1 MRILLTGGTGFIGSR
16 LRARLESAE
25 HTVRVVSRGPT
36 GDVTWEP
43 DAIRTA
49 AAESD
54 AVIHLAGEN
63 LIGRRWTSRQKG
75 VLRSSRVDTTRRL
88 AEAVADAKPRVFIAA
103 SAIGYYGASADR
115 RFTAGDPPG
124 DDFLAR
130 LCADWEAARQP
141 ALDAGVRTATIRI
154 GVVQGRGGGA
164 LAKMLLPFRLGVG
177 GPVGSGR
184 QWVSWIHV
192 DDLLGMF
199 EWIIENESAQGVYNG
214 TAPNPVSNR
223 ELSKALGRVLHRPAV
238 LPAPGFALR
247 IALGE
252 VAGLLLE
259 GQHVTPGRAL
269 AEGFTFRFPEIEPAF
284 RDLLEPE
291 PAA

>member
-16 LRARLESAE
+16 LKARLEGRHA
-25 HTVRVVSRGPT
+25 VRIVSRGSG

-43 DAIRTA
+43 A
-49 AAESD
+49 ALRAAVAESD
-54 AVIHLAGEN
+54 AVVHLAGEN
-63 LIGRRWTSRQKG
+63 LIARRWTPGQKARLRASRI
-75 VLRSSRVDTTRRL
+75 DTTRQL
-88 AEAVADAKPRVFIAA
+88 AEAVADTKPRVFVTA
-103 SAIGYYGASADR
+103 SAIGYYGASPDR
-115 RFTAGDPPG
+115 RFVAGDEPG
-124 DDFLAR
+124 GDFLAR

-141 ALDAGVRTATIRI
+141 ALDAGVRTATVRI

-164 LAKMLLPFRLGVG
+164 LEKMLLPFRLGVG

-184 QWVSWIHV
+184 QWVSWIHL
-192 DDLLGMF
+192 DDLLAMF
-199 EWIIENESAQGVYNG
+199 VWLLENEGTEGVYNG

-223 ELSKALGRVLHRPAV
+223 ELSRALGRALHRPAV
-238 LPAPGFALR
+238 LPAPAFALR

-269 AEGFTFRFPEIEPAF
+269 SAGFSFRFPEIEPAF
-284 RDLLEPE
+284 RDLLGQ
-291 PAA
+291 